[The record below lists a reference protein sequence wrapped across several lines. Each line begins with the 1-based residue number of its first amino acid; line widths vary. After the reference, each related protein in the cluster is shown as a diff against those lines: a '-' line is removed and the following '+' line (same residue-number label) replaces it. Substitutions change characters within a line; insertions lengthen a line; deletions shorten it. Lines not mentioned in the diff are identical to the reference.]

1 MDNDPSTYYTSW
13 RFAQGFI
20 LGQIFVIAVIIVVVR
35 YFLFEDAS
43 SNFGSRR
50 DGSGKRPVQRGTT
63 HARISLMNT
72 LSDIVSLRSGIR
84 WFGTPHD
91 SKGSDSGR
99 HMNGPRETSD
109 TTAHDPPHDLAGLFT
124 ALGLD
129 DTQPH
134 AESCQWVNLL
144 VAHLFTRYRSNPSLH
159 KRWIRRVT
167 RWINDPIIRPAML
180 SSIHITGLQ
189 LGTAFPQLKQ
199 VKIIPQPAVGTVQW
213 HCKVEFTDHV
223 AVGLDTKILVNW
235 PKPSLAALPISL
247 LLSLTK
253 FTGTVVLEFDPRDA
267 MAICVSVLPEYQL
280 ELDTQSLIG
289 HRAKVQNLPKVR
301 DLIVGRVKAEFHKHL
316 VSPAFKVIQLP
327 TFVYDTPVSSA
338 RLGSKL
344 ATLADNP
351 GTSAYRRPRPTS
363 YQWVPE

>member
-1 MDNDPSTYYTSW
+1 
-13 RFAQGFI
+13 
-20 LGQIFVIAVIIVVVR
+20 IFVIAVIIVVVR
-35 YFLFEDAS
+35 YLLFEDTTS
-43 SNFGSRR
+43 DSGSRR
-50 DGSGKRPVQRGTT
+50 DGNGKYTVQSSTT
-63 HARISLMNT
+63 HARISLTST
-72 LSDIVSLRSGIR
+72 LGDIVSLRSGIR
-84 WFGTPHD
+84 WFGTHQD
-91 SKGSDSGR
+91 SKGSDSTR
-99 HMNGPRETSD
+99 RANGPRGTPD
-109 TTAHDPPHDLAGLFT
+109 TTIHDPPHDLTGLFA

-134 AESCQWVNLL
+134 TESCQWVNLL
-144 VAHLFTRYRSNPSLH
+144 VAHLFTRYRSNSSLH
-159 KRWIRRVT
+159 KRWIRRVM
-167 RWINDPIIRPAML
+167 RWINDPAIRPVML

-223 AVGLDTKILVNW
+223 AVGLDTKVLVNW

-280 ELDTQSLIG
+280 ELDAQSLIG

-327 TFVYDTPVSSA
+327 TFVYDTPVSSV

-344 ATLADNP
+344 TTLADNP
-351 GTSAYRRPRPTS
+351 DTSAYRRPRPKS